1 MITIVTTATISTS
14 AVSVQLG
21 IVVTLMLI
29 ALIVQR
35 EIAKVGG
42 TRSRTLARLLL
53 VVIAP
58 FLVIFAATVI
68 RHLAALV

>member
-1 MITIVTTATISTS
+1 MITIVTTATMSAS

-35 EIAKVGG
+35 ELAKIGG
-42 TRSRTLARLLL
+42 ARSLTLARLLL

-58 FLVIFAATVI
+58 FLVVFGATVV
-68 RHLAALV
+68 RHLANLV